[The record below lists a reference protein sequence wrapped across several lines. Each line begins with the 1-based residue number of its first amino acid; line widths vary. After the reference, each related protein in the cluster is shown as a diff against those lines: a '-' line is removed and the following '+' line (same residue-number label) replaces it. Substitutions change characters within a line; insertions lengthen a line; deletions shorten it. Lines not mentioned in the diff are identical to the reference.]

1 MTTPYR
7 NGWILAGCVALASCM
22 QAGGSVTQG
31 SGGTAVTGSAAGASS
46 VNATPG
52 LERCAETL
60 GTLAV
65 DDGREEYWF
74 GAFQAKTQITNIEP
88 MIRTIVQ
95 QSNCFVVTAAG
106 NQRLTDRISKIK
118 GRTRDSGEFRAGSNY
133 QKGQAIASDYY
144 MEPSIL
150 FADSDA
156 GGLGGAVG
164 GLLGSVG
171 AAVGGALARESHT
184 TVNLTLIGIRE
195 EAQIA
200 ASEGSASASDL
211 GAFLGGFAGPA
222 GGALGAYT
230 KTPAG
235 KATVA
240 AFVDAYN
247 KMVVALRSY
256 EAQQVK
262 GGLGAG
268 GNLKMGQ

>member
-1 MTTPYR
+1 MTNRCRAPSVVV
-7 NGWILAGCVALASCM
+7 GCLLLASCITP
-22 QAGGSVTQG
+22 GGSVSQG
-31 SGGTAVTGSAAGASS
+31 TGGTAVTGAAAGAASAGADPS
-46 VNATPG
+46 
-52 LERCAETL
+52 LERCSETL

-65 DDGREEYWF
+65 DDGREQYWWHSF
-74 GAFQAKTQITNIEP
+74 YSRTQITDIEP

-106 NQRLTDRISKIK
+106 NQRLTDRIGTIK
-118 GRTRDSGEFRAGSNY
+118 SRTRDSGEFRAGSNY
-133 QKGQAIASDYY
+133 QKGQAIASDYFL
-144 MEPSIL
+144 EPSIL

-171 AAVGGALARESHT
+171 AAVGGALMRQSHT
-184 TVNLTLIGIRE
+184 TVNLTLVSIRE

-211 GAFLGGFAGPA
+211 GAAIAGFAGPVA
-222 GGALGAYT
+222 GGLGAYT
-230 KTPAG
+230 KTPEG

-247 KMVVALRSY
+247 KLVVALRNY
-256 EAQQVK
+256 EAQTVK
-262 GGLGAG
+262 GGLGRG
-268 GNLKMGQ
+268 GTLKMGQ